1 MLVRRRRRHGV
12 VVIIAFPVAFA
23 DEALTTEIADDLAVV
38 EAALR
43 EANFGGD
50 EMFTEVSRHMMEAG
64 GKRFR
69 AMLVLL
75 AARFGDWRDKR
86 IVSAAVAIELTHL
99 ATLFHDDVMD
109 EASMRRGH
117 ESANSRFGNSIAILA
132 GD

>member
-12 VVIIAFPVAFA
+12 FVIIAFPVAFA

-50 EMFTEVSRHMMEAG
+50 EMFTEVSRHLMEAG

-75 AARFGDWRDKR
+75 AARFRD
-86 IVSAAVAIELTHL
+86 
-99 ATLFHDDVMD
+99 
-109 EASMRRGH
+109 RRGQAPA
-117 ESANSRFGNSIAILA
+117 SSPRPACPRPPPPPFPPPPPRRP
-132 GD
+132 